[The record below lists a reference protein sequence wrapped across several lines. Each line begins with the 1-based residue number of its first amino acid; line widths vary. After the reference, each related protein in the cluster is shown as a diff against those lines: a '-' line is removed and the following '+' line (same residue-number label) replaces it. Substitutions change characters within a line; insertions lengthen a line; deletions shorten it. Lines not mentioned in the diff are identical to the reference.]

1 MAKYS
6 PEIVEKI
13 TELIASDSYT
23 IEEICKQ
30 VGINR
35 ATYFRWQDE
44 KQDFRDAVKKAKA
57 ELDQSLYFD
66 ARNSMRKI
74 IRGYEYQEVTEEH
87 RGGKV
92 SRKVTTKHY
101 APNPGSV
108 IFALKQDGWV
118 DRRELDH
125 SGEVGVKNIVGLIL
139 DESEEDETDV
149 DEDSK
154 STK

>member
-30 VGINR
+30 VGITR
-35 ATYFRWQDE
+35 STYFKWQAE
-44 KQDFRDAVKKAKA
+44 NSDFSDAIKKAKT

-74 IRGYEYQEVTEEH
+74 IRGYEYQEVTTDN
-87 RGGKV
+87 RGSKT
-92 SRKVTTKHY
+92 SIKTVTKY
-101 APNPGSV
+101 YPPNPGSV

-125 SGEVGVKNIVGLIL
+125 SGKIDINF
-139 DESEEDETDV
+139 DEEDGVE
-149 DEDSK
+149 
-154 STK
+154 